1 MHLKRKTPPLYA
13 TRGEAPA
20 PSSPQFV
27 VPGAVKITLPDD
39 PCSAPKGTPNGS
51 LLRSTARQRKE
62 AVTVPNL
69 PRPTAGD
76 SNRRPGLAMTHGV
89 RARHDQ
95 LTNTTLAAWF
105 GASAER
111 PPQNHHR

>member
-1 MHLKRKTPPLYA
+1 MLRAERDTH
-13 TRGEAPA
+13 
-20 PSSPQFV
+20 
-27 VPGAVKITLPDD
+27 
-39 PCSAPKGTPNGS
+39 GS

-95 LTNTTLAAWF
+95 LTNAALAASF
-105 GASAER
+105 GALTRVVLSFNSMIRSHLPRMALTR
-111 PPQNHHR
+111 CVLPDMCFKIV